1 MGTTSDRRS
10 WLGRSREIL
19 RYVAELGSGLGTS
32 LLALGVLVLLVL
44 VALLSVVGVG
54 LLLAPAALRAVR
66 WIADRERTRLARW
79 GTAVPGP
86 AALPSGLRAALAD
99 PTVRRDI
106 AWLTVHATWG
116 LLIGFVGVAL
126 PLFTVRDLTFPLWWW
141 LAPEGEASAAL
152 WFWVVDSWPEALLV
166 ALSALGWGLLTV
178 LLAPALAR
186 VQSRPGRALLPPPP
200 GTDLPLRIAELTA
213 TRAAAL
219 DAHATELRR
228 IERCLHD
235 GTQNP
240 LVAANVLI
248 GAARRQLGDDRPA
261 ADDLLEQAQTAIERA
276 LGELRT
282 TIRGILPPVLS
293 DRGLDGALTGLAAT
307 SSVPTTVDVG
317 ATRCP
322 ASVEASAYFM
332 VAEALTN
339 ISRHSGAERASVTV
353 RSIAGD
359 LDVTVTDDG
368 HGGATE
374 GTGSGLGGIRRRIE
388 AHDGTFE
395 VSSPPGGPTTL
406 HARLPCG
413 S

>member
-1 MGTTSDRRS
+1 MGTPSDRRS
-10 WLGRSREIL
+10 WIARSRDIL
-19 RYVAELGSGLGTS
+19 RNVAELGSGLGTS

-44 VALLSVVGVG
+44 VALLSLVGVG
-54 LLLAPAALRAVR
+54 LLLAPAVLRATR
-66 WIADRERTRLARW
+66 WTADRERTRLARW
-79 GTAVPGP
+79 GASIPGP
-86 AALPSGLRAALAD
+86 GDLPTGLRPALAD
-99 PTVRRDI
+99 PSVRRDV
-106 AWLTVHATWG
+106 AWVAVHGTWG
-116 LLIGFVGVAL
+116 LLIGLVGVAL

-152 WFWVVDSWPEALLV
+152 WFWVVTSWSEALLV
-166 ALSALGWGLLTV
+166 AVSALGWGALTV
-178 LLAPALAR
+178 LLAPTLAR
-186 VQSRPGRALLPPPP
+186 IQSRPGRTLLPPPP

-228 IERCLHD
+228 IERSLHD

-261 ADDLLEQAQTAIERA
+261 ADDLLEQAQTSIERA

-282 TIRGILPPVLS
+282 TVRGILPPVLA
-293 DRGLDGALTGLAAT
+293 DRGLEGALAGLAAT
-307 SSVPTTVDVG
+307 AGVPTTVDVG

-339 ISRHSGAERASVTV
+339 VSRHSAAQQAVVTV
-353 RSIAGD
+353 RSRDGR
-359 LDVTVTDDG
+359 LDVEVTDDG

-374 GTGSGLGGIRRRIE
+374 TPGSGLAGIRRRIE